1 MVNELKSKY
10 SIGMLADQF
19 VNYVRRFKQKEE
31 STMGVDFGIQE
42 DIGLKILESLKNI
55 KSKISEYKQLDMESR
70 LFSASANSASANS
83 ASANFKSLSTNELR
97 NIRLK
102 YYENK

>member
-70 LFSASANSASANS
+70 LFSASANSASAN
-83 ASANFKSLSTNELR
+83 FKSLSTNELR